1 MNNLNLFFGLFILQT
16 YITLQR
22 NDTSSE
28 CPHSTAVQC
37 GCTKG
42 ISQWLT
48 TVPDVARIY
57 KDDKLYICDIVSL
70 AHVRNPER
78 IFFEH

>member
-1 MNNLNLFFGLFILQT
+1 MVLLPAH
-16 YITLQR
+16 ITDLPPV
-22 NDTSSE
+22 NV
-28 CPHSTAVQC
+28 HIVQQY
-37 GCTKG
+37 GYPKG

-48 TVPDVARIY
+48 TVPDAARIY